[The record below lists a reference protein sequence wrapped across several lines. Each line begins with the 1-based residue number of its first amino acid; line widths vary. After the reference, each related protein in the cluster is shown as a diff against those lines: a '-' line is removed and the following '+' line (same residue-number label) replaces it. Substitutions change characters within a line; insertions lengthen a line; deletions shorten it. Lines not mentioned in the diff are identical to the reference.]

1 MTTALAIR
9 SILELAAILLLLYGI
24 YKEEKLIAFE
34 QKVWRIL
41 FVNYRRYKRK
51 KYGMP
56 LKKAKAE
63 EEKNFKL
70 YDNTAPKGH
79 GGETGF
85 VA

>member
-9 SILELAAILLLLYGI
+9 SILELTAILLLLYGI

-56 LKKAKAE
+56 LKKAENKSE
-63 EEKNFKL
+63 QSFTL
-70 YDNTAPKGH
+70 YESAARKGN
-79 GGETGF
+79 GDKSNF